1 MKKQP
6 KWEVNFQD
14 RIKQRDIA
22 KGIRPPDPEQ
32 KGLRHKQYK
41 KYIVAPPLPPLDDQK
56 RQVEYNWLQ
65 KYNYTMRMS
74 KVLWLTYN
82 EVVERKLMGYTV
94 ELYDDKNHWFMR

>member
-22 KGIRPPDPEQ
+22 KGVRPPDPEQ
-32 KGLRHKQYK
+32 KGFRYKQHK
-41 KYIVAPPLPPLDDQK
+41 KYIVTPPLDNQK
-56 RQVEYNWLQ
+56 AVMNQPAWLREYDWTL
-65 KYNYTMRMS
+65 RMY
-74 KVLWLTYN
+74 KVLWLKHH

-94 ELYDDKNHWFMR
+94 ELYDDEKHWYMR

>member
-32 KGLRHKQYK
+32 KGFRHKQYK
-41 KYIVAPPLPPLDDQK
+41 KYIVTPPLDSQK
-56 RQVEYNWLQ
+56 AVMNQPDWLR
-65 KYNYTMRMS
+65 KYDWSLRMY
-74 KVLWLTYN
+74 KVLWLKHH

-94 ELYDDKNHWFMR
+94 ELYDDEKHWYMR

>member
-22 KGIRPPDPEQ
+22 KGVRPPDPRQ
-32 KGLRHKQYK
+32 KGFRHKQYK
-41 KYIVAPPLPPLDDQK
+41 KYFVIPPAHKEFPHAYLDMYYRFAGK
-56 RQVEYNWLQ
+56 I
-65 KYNYTMRMS
+65 
-74 KVLWLTYN
+74 LWLKHH

-94 ELYDDKNHWFMR
+94 EPYNDSKHWYLS